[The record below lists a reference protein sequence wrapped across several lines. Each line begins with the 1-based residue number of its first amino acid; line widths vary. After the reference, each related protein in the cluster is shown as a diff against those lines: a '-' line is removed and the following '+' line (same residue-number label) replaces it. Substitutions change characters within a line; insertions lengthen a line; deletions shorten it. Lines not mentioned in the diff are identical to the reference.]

1 MYYKGID
8 YWKIPIYSNEELL
21 EDIKALIN
29 AELIAERLIGN

>member
-8 YWKIPIYSNEELL
+8 YWKIPMFTNEEFT
-21 EDIKALIN
+21 DDVKALIN

>member
-8 YWKIPIYSNEELL
+8 YWKIPIYSNEEVL
-21 EDIKALIN
+21 DDVKALIN